1 MIEIRTNDDKTERQR
16 KNYIT
21 AIIVTI
27 AGNIILAVGKAVA
40 ASITGSSALY
50 SDAANS
56 ISDVLYS
63 ALVAVGL
70 YVAMQP
76 ADQSHPQGH
85 SRFEPLVGLVVTASM
100 AIAAYEAGHN
110 AVDTFIAGPKSIQIS
125 LPSLILLASASI
137 KTVMFFLIR
146 SIANRQDSPSLRAI
160 AADNLSDIISSVI
173 VFIGTA
179 ASNLF
184 PIFDPIAGLL
194 VAVWILYAA
203 FRSGKENLV
212 YLTGGSAPQD
222 VRDRIILA
230 ASSVPGVRNVHHLI
244 TEYVGPHLIVD
255 MHCDIDPALTF
266 VKAHEIT
273 DEITTKVENLVEV
286 DRAYVHLEPG
296 EKIVLQKKL

>member
-1 MIEIRTNDDKTERQR
+1 MIEVRINEDKSDRQR

-21 AIIVTI
+21 AILVTI
-27 AGNIILAVGKAVA
+27 AGNILLAVGKAIA

-63 ALVAVGL
+63 FLVAVGL
-70 YVAMQP
+70 YVALQP
-76 ADQSHPQGH
+76 ADPSHPQGH

-110 AVDTFIAGPKSIQIS
+110 AVDTLVAGPKAIQLS
-125 LPSLILLASASI
+125 LPSLVLLASACI
-137 KTVMFFLIR
+137 KTVMYFLIR
-146 SIANRQDSPSLRAI
+146 SIAIRQDSPSLRAI

-179 ASNLF
+179 ASNFF
-184 PIFDPIAGLL
+184 PIFDPIAGLF

-222 VRDRIILA
+222 VRDRIILT
-230 ASSVPGVRNVHHLI
+230 ASSIPGVRNVHHLI

-255 MHCDIDPALTF
+255 MHCDIDPALSF
-266 VKAHEIT
+266 IKAHELT
-273 DEITTKVENLVEV
+273 DQITTQVENLLEV

-296 EKIVLQKKL
+296 GKNINLKKN